1 MKLSKKEK
9 EELSNRFNI
18 SLPTFYNWEKNKP
31 QLIELILL
39 GLQKEKEISNNLEN
53 MNDIYPIIKKLQD
66 DIKSLKEEIKNKN

>member
-53 MNDIYPIIKKLQD
+53 INDIYPIIKKLQD
-66 DIKSLKEEIKNKN
+66 DIKSLKEEVRNKN

>member
-39 GLQKEKEISNNLEN
+39 GLQKEEEISKNLEN
-53 MNDIYPIIKKLQD
+53 INDIYPIIEKLQE

>member
-53 MNDIYPIIKKLQD
+53 INDIYPIIEKLQE
-66 DIKSLKEEIKNKN
+66 DIKSLKEEIRNKN

>member
-53 MNDIYPIIKKLQD
+53 INDIYPIIKKLQD